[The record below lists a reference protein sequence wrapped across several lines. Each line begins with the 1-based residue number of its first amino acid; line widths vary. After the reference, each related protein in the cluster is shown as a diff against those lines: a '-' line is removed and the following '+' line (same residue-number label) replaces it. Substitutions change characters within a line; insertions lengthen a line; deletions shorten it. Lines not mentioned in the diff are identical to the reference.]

1 VEGSG
6 LVRIT
11 RKSDSDI
18 KMRDLYVKIDDGEE
32 RNVKFGTAIDVT
44 VSVGAHTIH
53 ATNRLYKRQV
63 DFELAKTGDLVEFE
77 VVNTAKGCAGV
88 LFTMGFGPYQVE
100 LRRTESSE

>member
-1 VEGSG
+1 MEGSG

-63 DFELAKTGDLVEFE
+63 DFELAKTGDAEKRMMLAELTLVSQNQAASGKIADLT
-77 VVNTAKGCAGV
+77 VV
-88 LFTMGFGPYQVE
+88 
-100 LRRTESSE
+100 